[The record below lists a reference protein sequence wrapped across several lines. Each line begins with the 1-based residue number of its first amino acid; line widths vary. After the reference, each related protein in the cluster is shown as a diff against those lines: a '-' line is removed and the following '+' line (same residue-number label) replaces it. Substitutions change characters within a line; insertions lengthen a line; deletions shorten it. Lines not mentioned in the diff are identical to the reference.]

1 MNTVTALTAMGPT
14 YILPVMK
21 ALEDAAIE
29 HGLEEDVARTLMS
42 HMVEG
47 TAAKTRETMKS
58 PAVLQDYIGVQ
69 HLDEENV
76 QHTFTSMFNKALEK
90 IKNAEEKITA

>member
-1 MNTVTALTAMGPT
+1 MGPT

-29 HGLEEDVARTLMS
+29 HGLQEDVARTLMS

-47 TAAKTRETMKS
+47 TAAMTRETMKS
-58 PAVLQDYIGVQ
+58 PAVLQQATVND
-69 HLDEENV
+69 
-76 QHTFTSMFNKALEK
+76 TAATSFEWL
-90 IKNAEEKITA
+90 EEKMEKGTCCNTCSIYNAGEA